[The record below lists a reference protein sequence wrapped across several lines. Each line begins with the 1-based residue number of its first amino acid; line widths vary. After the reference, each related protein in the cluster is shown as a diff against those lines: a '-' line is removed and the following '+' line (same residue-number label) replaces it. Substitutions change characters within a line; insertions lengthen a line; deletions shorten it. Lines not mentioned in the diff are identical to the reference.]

1 MGEKWCVSSL
11 YPSIFAAVHSLWLFS
26 SLCFPCVNGLVVLER
41 RCRMS
46 STHNIGFR
54 RRVCKCACLSG
65 EIGNVT
71 FLKRVCASY
80 KSRKEKMT
88 TFHMRLFL
96 SLSLSPLSSVHC
108 AIFYERLQSAHVN
121 LKRRAKLD
129 DRRQN
134 CWKRERE
141 REREDGLIAEMSS

>member
-88 TFHMRLFL
+88 TFHSRLFL
-96 SLSLSPLSSVHC
+96 SLSLSLLSLHYTTPS
-108 AIFYERLQSAHVN
+108 FMSDYNQPMSTWREEPNSTT
-121 LKRRAKLD
+121 D
-129 DRRQN
+129 D
-134 CWKRERE
+134 KTVERE
-141 REREDGLIAEMSS
+141 ERDGLIAEISS